1 MNQKPALTIM
11 GQVIGD
17 TNILN
22 LARERR
28 ARERIRRNEQLI
40 KSLCLMSEAI
50 APSPFRPRLERA
62 RRIYRL
68 GGVIKALCFLSSMFV
83 TVVLIYLFF
92 KFVG

>member
-17 TNILN
+17 NNILS
-22 LARERR
+22 LSRERM

-40 KSLCLMSEAI
+40 KNLCLMSEAI
-50 APSPFRPRLERA
+50 APSPLGLRLERA
-62 RRIYRL
+62 RRIYRYRGAL
-68 GGVIKALCFLSSMFV
+68 KAACFLSSMLV
-83 TVVLIYLFF
+83 TVTLIYLFF